1 MGSRTYLDNRQR
13 FQDAW
18 TESWNS
24 IYNLISDNTPVF
36 TPEPNDDEVSS
47 CMDILAEWIAE
58 RHPLDARR
66 MELFKLPQE
75 QGEGMVAYSN
85 RILDLADECDL
96 NDITQQEIMA
106 MVFITHTRS
115 PQFRQELRRHGV
127 GVTWQFIR
135 KEAQGWDRS
144 KRCEEQS
151 NGQAYAV
158 QRNPRGLARGTN
170 AGHHPRMH
178 APGADRASVSWLKHS
193 STASADDVAA
203 RHTP

>member
-1 MGSRTYLDNRQR
+1 M
-13 FQDAW
+13 
-18 TESWNS
+18 
-24 IYNLISDNTPVF
+24 F
-36 TPEPNDDEVSS
+36 TPEPNEDEVTS
-47 CMDILAEWIAE
+47 CMDIIANWIAK

-75 QGEGMVAYSN
+75 QGEDMVAYSN
-85 RILDLADECDL
+85 RILDIADECDL

-106 MVFITHTRS
+106 MVFITHCRS

-151 NGQAYAV
+151 NEKAFVVQKNS
-158 QRNPRGLARGTN
+158 QRNTQKAQNRSQAKKP
-170 AGHHPRMH
+170 
-178 APGADRASVSWLKHS
+178 
-193 STASADDVAA
+193 
-203 RHTP
+203 TPKQRIT

>member
-1 MGSRTYLDNRQR
+1 MCIRDS
-13 FQDAW
+13 
-18 TESWNS
+18 
-24 IYNLISDNTPVF
+24 
-36 TPEPNDDEVSS
+36 
-47 CMDILAEWIAE
+47 
-58 RHPLDARR
+58 
-66 MELFKLPQE
+66 FKLPQE

-158 QRNPRGLARGTN
+158 QRNPPRTGQRNQRGTPARN
-170 AGHHPRMH
+170 ARPR
-178 APGADRASVSWLKHS
+178 GGQSKRAQRLINLEIPVLVRSLKS
-193 STASADDVAA
+193 SNVELG
-203 RHTP
+203 